1 MTTPPPVSLE
11 TGLHTEY
18 IRKQLVQAVFAADIS
33 AAAITAPF
41 NTTDGTLATIPA
53 AYVPIG
59 FTTDDGVSFPSDVS
73 MSDVTSSQSSEPTR
87 SDVESDVLTA
97 SFAPPETNA
106 ATVAPYAGLP
116 LSGAGALPAIG
127 TAWTWDRPKTPR
139 NPFRR
144 LLFIGLDYGDDGG
157 EIYVVKY
164 FPRARLTDKDDETWN
179 RSDPTTRPVTFTA
192 YRDSALGTSCRSWVD
207 GPGWR
212 ALAPAGG

>member
-11 TGLHTEY
+11 TGLHNEY
-18 IRKQLVQAVFAADIS
+18 IRKQLVQAVFAADAS
-33 AAAITAPF
+33 AATITNPF
-41 NTTDGTLATIPA
+41 NVDGTLAAIPA
-53 AYVPIG
+53 GYIPIG
-59 FTTDDGVSFPSDVS
+59 YTTDDGISFPSDVS

-87 SDVESDVLTA
+87 SDVETDTLTA
-97 SFAPPETNA
+97 TFAPQETNA
-106 ATVAPYAGLP
+106 ATVALYEGLP

-127 TAWTWDRPKTPR
+127 SAAWTWDRAKTPV

-157 EIYVVKY
+157 EIYVVK
-164 FPRARLTDKDDETWN
+164 FMPRARRTDKDDETWS
-179 RSDPTTRPVTFTA
+179 RADPTTRPVTITA
-192 YRDSALGTSCRSWVD
+192 YRDSAYGTSCRSWID

>member
-11 TGLHTEY
+11 DGLHTEY
-18 IRKQLVQAVFAADIS
+18 IRKQLVQAIYAADIS
-33 AAAITAPF
+33 VAAITNPF
-41 NTTDGTLATIPA
+41 NTDGSLAAIPTG
-53 AYVPIG
+53 YTPIG
-59 FTTDDGVSFPSDVS
+59 YTTDDGVSFPSDVS

-97 SFAPPETNA
+97 TFAPQETNA
-106 ATVAPYAGLP
+106 AAVALYNGLP
-116 LSGAGALPAIG
+116 LAGTGALPAIG
-127 TAWTWDRPKTPR
+127 SAAWTWDRAKTPA

-157 EIYVVKY
+157 EIYVVK
-164 FPRARLTDKDDETWN
+164 FMPRARLTDRDDEQWG

-192 YRDSALGTSCRSWVD
+192 YRDSAVGTSCRNWID

-212 ALAPAGG
+212 SLATP